1 MNNERRSENMYTKN
15 SIDYKDY
22 NHGENNHKE
31 NNHEDNNHEKYDC
44 GENYCRM
51 ENENDGSELNVPDKG
66 DMLTDCECLDLL
78 DDFEENLDELEIL
91 AFFNEFTLVDISLG
105 DFIREV
111 YFED

>member
-1 MNNERRSENMYTKN
+1 MNNERKSENIYRKN
-15 SIDYKDY
+15 SIDYKHY
-22 NHGENNHKE
+22 NHGENNHEE
-31 NNHEDNNHEKYDC
+31 NNPEENNHEKYDC

-51 ENENDGSELNVPDKG
+51 ENENDGCELNVPDKM
-66 DMLTDCECLDLL
+66 DMLTDSECLDLL

-91 AFFNEFTLVDISLG
+91 AFFNEFALVDISLN